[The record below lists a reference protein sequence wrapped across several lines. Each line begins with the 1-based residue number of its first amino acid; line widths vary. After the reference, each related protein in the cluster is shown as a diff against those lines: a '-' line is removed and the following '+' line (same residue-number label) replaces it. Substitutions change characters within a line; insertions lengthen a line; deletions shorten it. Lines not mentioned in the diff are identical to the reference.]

1 VGDTPLIRLGHLLPS
16 VRFQVYAK
24 LESFNPGGS
33 LRESG
38 RRITGSVLY
47 RRDQFAAEDVSQ
59 LCEQLERLL
68 RSAVLDPGARPCP
81 TSRSSRNGRSS
92 SWPHQ

>member
-1 VGDTPLIRLGHLLPS
+1 MR
-16 VRFQVYAK
+16 
-24 LESFNPGGS
+24 S

-47 RRDQFAAEDVSQ
+47 RRDRFAAEDVSQ

-68 RSAVLDPGARPCP
+68 RSAVLDPGAPLSDIEILSEREKQILATPMIVL
-81 TSRSSRNGRSS
+81 SSYRSSLSERREP
-92 SWPHQ
+92 WPAVDPWIA